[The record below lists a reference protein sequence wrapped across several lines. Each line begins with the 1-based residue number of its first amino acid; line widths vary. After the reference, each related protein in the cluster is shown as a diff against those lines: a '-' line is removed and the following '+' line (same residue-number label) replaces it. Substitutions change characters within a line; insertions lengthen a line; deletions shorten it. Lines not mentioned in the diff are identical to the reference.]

1 MKDIS
6 SKIQKEINGTRTGFI
21 VGIVILLIAGA
32 LFFLGISSGNKSK
45 EDAIHFGQA
54 YNDGLLEEDIC
65 VYVPISD
72 EPWEFGSYDNSEYY
86 SYIWDDND
94 LYILKSTKS
103 ELDRIKKEVAAK
115 GSYIVMGT
123 ITKLNDEVMDLA
135 LEAYN
140 EGEDPENQFTK
151 ENFEGYMQGVGLNY
165 KAQTSKSSGL
175 YVLALIVGLFALLI
189 GGLYGLRFFGYSSVI
204 KKLSDAEAMQISG
217 EIDSPQTEYIK
228 KARTYLTPR
237 YIMSFGS
244 KLVFVRYEDIVWAY
258 EFVQRTNFVPTASN
272 IRLRTRD
279 GQNLIISDMAAA
291 GRKEV
296 IRKVFET
303 IYNRNPEVDFGYSQ
317 DLIQKYR

>member
-6 SKIQKEINGTRTGFI
+6 SKIQKEISKTKTGFI
-21 VGIVILLIAGA
+21 VGLVILLIAGA
-32 LFFLGISSGNKSK
+32 LFIFGGSSSNKSK
-45 EDAIHFGQA
+45 ENAIPFGQA
-54 YNDGLLEEDIC
+54 YNEDLLEEDIC
-65 VYVPISD
+65 VYVAIS
-72 EPWEFGSYDNSEYY
+72 EAPWEFGSYDNSEYY

-94 LYILKSTKS
+94 LYILRSTKS
-103 ELDRIKKEVAAK
+103 QLDKIKKEVAEK
-115 GSYIVMGT
+115 GSYIVKGT
-123 ITKLNDEVMDLA
+123 ITELNDEVMEHA

-140 EGEDPENQFTK
+140 EGEDPANQFTK
-151 ENFEGYMQGVGLNY
+151 EDFEGYMQGVGLNY
-165 KAQTSKSSGL
+165 KAQTSASSGL
-175 YVLALIVGLFALLI
+175 YVLGLIVGLFAILFM
-189 GGLYGLRFFGYSSVI
+189 GLYGLRFFGYSNVI

-237 YIMSFGS
+237 YIMSFGN

-279 GQNLIISDMAAA
+279 GQNLIISDMAAV
-291 GRKEV
+291 GREAV
-296 IRKVFET
+296 IRKIFET

-317 DLIQKYR
+317 DLIQKYK